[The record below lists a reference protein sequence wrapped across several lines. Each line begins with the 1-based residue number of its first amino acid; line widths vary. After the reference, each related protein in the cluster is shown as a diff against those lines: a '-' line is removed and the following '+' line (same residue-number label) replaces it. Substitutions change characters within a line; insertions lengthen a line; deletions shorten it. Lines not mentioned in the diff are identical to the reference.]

1 MKNKIING
9 IVVAVVGVAGFWCG
23 TYYVMNKITQEIKK
37 WDSQYQQI
45 SNSLN
50 QFVEVSNPETIRLYV
65 KKLSK
70 VLEDIEFLD
79 ELVESGQIANNTLS
93 SYENKIDDINNR
105 LLLFKDESD
114 SLKSSLTTIVNDNIH
129 NLEEKIAVNKKDVLE
144 LYSKLDD
151 LRIKL
156 ENLIDGVSVDLN
168 KIKNSKYSK
177 KIWPGN

>member
-1 MKNKIING
+1 
-9 IVVAVVGVAGFWCG
+9 
-23 TYYVMNKITQEIKK
+23 TQEIKK